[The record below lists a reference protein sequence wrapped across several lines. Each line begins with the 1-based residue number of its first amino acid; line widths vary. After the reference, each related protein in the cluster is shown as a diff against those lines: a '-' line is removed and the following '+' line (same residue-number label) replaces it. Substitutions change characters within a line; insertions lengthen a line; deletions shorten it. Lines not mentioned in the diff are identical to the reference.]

1 MALNLKGM
9 NAGQLLNLRHQIDV
23 ALDGMKKELEAQLV
37 QISSLSGP
45 RIKRST
51 PTVRKKGPP
60 RPKSGERSLGA
71 PTGNAAR
78 YDRPDTVHCASSW
91 RASFSSC
98 LVGRVA
104 HTAKD

>member
-51 PTVRKKGPP
+51 PTVRKKGPLAG
-60 RPKSGERSLGA
+60 RKVAPKYRN
-71 PTGNAAR
+71 PTNTKETWAGRGMKPKWLVTALKGGKKLE
-78 YDRPDTVHCASSW
+78 
-91 RASFSSC
+91 SFA
-98 LVGRVA
+98 V
-104 HTAKD
+104 KK